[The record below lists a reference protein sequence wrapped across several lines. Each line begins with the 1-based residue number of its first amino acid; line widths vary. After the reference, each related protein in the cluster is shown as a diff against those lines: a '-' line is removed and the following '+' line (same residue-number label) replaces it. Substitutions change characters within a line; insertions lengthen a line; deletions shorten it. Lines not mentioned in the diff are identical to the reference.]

1 MRNQAEIQL
10 IGYVYQDAK
19 CPNESLY
26 PNWVTF
32 KMTVNKKY
40 KDKNGAE
47 QQNTTWFHC
56 KASSDKI
63 AKNIKDTIKDKMGVL
78 VKGYPK
84 AKSFTNS
91 KGEIDANIEVLVT
104 DFNILTY
111 PKKTE
116 IINSN
121 LVGNQKLFDDF
132 NDDEIPF

>member
-19 CPNESLY
+19 CPNDLY
-26 PNWVTF
+26 PSWVTF
-32 KMTVNKKY
+32 KMQVIKKY

-47 QQNTTWFHC
+47 QQNTMWFNC

-63 AKNIKDTIKDKMGVL
+63 AKNIKDNIKNKMGVL

-84 AKSFTNS
+84 AKGFTNS

-121 LVGNQKLFDDF
+121 LVGNQKPFDDF